1 LEAAGGDEK
10 KNGAHGVKGQ
20 AIEPKMRKPGAAQN
34 DAAGDVDATRRG
46 EGKLRA
52 KKEHPGEIRGVRT
65 GVCGT

>member
-10 KNGAHGVKGQ
+10 KNGAHGVKRQ
-20 AIEPKMRKPGAAQN
+20 AIEPEMRESRAAQD

-52 KKEHPGEIRGVRT
+52 KKEHPGESRGVRT